1 MASEEGSVSELLLA
15 CVLVICYLTSI
26 INDQIIE
33 DEVIYNP
40 WRFSV

>member
-1 MASEEGSVSELLLA
+1 MASEEGRDSDCCLV

-33 DEVIYNP
+33 DEVIYTP
-40 WRFSV
+40 